1 MIISYGNNNY
11 VSKILFTKIAKQNI
25 GDVKNLKIINFNAHI
40 HSSEDIILKKIMQEL
55 GIDDL
60 NSGYDNAQ
68 RAIEDYYSNYPEDEE
83 TIFIIYFENIEHLF
97 AKKKQVLI
105 YTILEIVN
113 FSKNLLFCG
122 LTANFN
128 LMDMM
133 EKRNRSRFSQ
143 KTICVTINDFYDLV
157 RGVEK
162 VIEYVSL
169 ELAPKSK
176 TSLDIFYSYL
186 LEDSFPDFLLLIMKY
201 VDMGLG
207 IKEILTKIKLIFTL
221 ILIELNKVDEDTLFI
236 LKEDLKIVIHE
247 VVRKY
252 EEEEKLGSYFTL
264 LKSKNI
270 F

>member
-1 MIISYGNNNY
+1 MVISYGNNNY
-11 VSKILFTKIAKQNI
+11 VSKILLTKIAKQNI
-25 GDVKNLKIINFNAHI
+25 GDVKNLKIIDFNAYI
-40 HSSEDIILKKIMQEL
+40 HTSEDIILKKIMQEL

-68 RAIEDYYSNYPEDEE
+68 RAIEDYYINYPEDEE

-143 KTICVTINDFYDLV
+143 KTICVTIDDLYDP
-157 RGVEK
+157 
-162 VIEYVSL
+162 I
-169 ELAPKSK
+169 PKSK
-176 TSLDIFYSYL
+176 TSLDIFYSYIY
-186 LEDSFPDFLLLIMKY
+186 EDSFPDFLLLIMKY

-221 ILIELNKVDEDTLFI
+221 ILIELNKIDEDTLFI
-236 LKEDLKIVIHE
+236 LKEDLKMVIQA
-247 VVRKY
+247 VVQKF

-264 LKSKNI
+264 LKSRNI
-270 F
+270 FILHQIFIINT